1 MEFDQEKA
9 NEVRQQKLKDGNGRE
24 FWKKTCYLKV
34 KRWMST
40 NIREIEVQNF
50 CEEKLTTQN
59 STSKATNQKEEKK
72 RKERKFIEC

>member
-1 MEFDQEKA
+1 MLPE
-9 NEVRQQKLKDGNGRE
+9 G
-24 FWKKTCYLKV
+24 

-72 RKERKFIEC
+72 RKENLSNVKNLF

>member
-1 MEFDQEKA
+1 
-9 NEVRQQKLKDGNGRE
+9 
-24 FWKKTCYLKV
+24 
-34 KRWMST
+34 MST

-72 RKERKFIEC
+72 EKREKIYRMLEIYFSYCRAC